1 MGPEPFVQ
9 AMEAVPNFDLVVGG
23 RAYDPAPYVAFANFC
38 LRRRVSNSEGIIT
51 SQVLGGFMQMGKIM
65 ECGASCA
72 IPKSAPAMAILYLN
86 GTFDIRPLSP
96 GSKCTPLSV
105 AAHTLYEKARP
116 DILHG
121 PGGYLDVKDS
131 KYEQLEDGKTVR
143 VRGAR
148 FFTSEAQGV
157 PYQIKLEAAKA
168 TGFRTMYMGSMKDR
182 KELLLCASPR
192 AMILTKCLQLS

>member
-1 MGPEPFVQ
+1 
-9 AMEAVPNFDLVVGG
+9 
-23 RAYDPAPYVAFANFC
+23 
-38 LRRRVSNSEGIIT
+38 
-51 SQVLGGFMQMGKIM
+51 
-65 ECGASCA
+65 
-72 IPKSAPAMAILYLN
+72 MAIVYLD

-105 AAHTLYEKARP
+105 AAHTLYEKTRP

-121 PGGYLDVKDS
+121 PGGYLDVNDS

-148 FFTSEAQGV
+148 FFTSAVQGV
-157 PYQIKLEAAKA
+157 PYQIKLEAARM

-182 KELLLCASPR
+182 KEFFPCSPTFH
-192 AMILTKCLQLS
+192 L